1 MEYKNIIEVNIRL
14 LKAGKGI
21 GMKRKLGVF
30 LAGALS
36 CMLLWGCGKLGVENA
51 PTDVAEENGSAE
63 GTVTEEGQKM
73 EEDVVEESGEAAG
86 TMDWPTITLGIC
98 PLQQVT
104 DLPLVNDALNG
115 YLESIDAGVYADIIC
130 LEAGNLSTTLTLM
143 LSSTEQPIDL
153 FTNLFYG
160 SLSDV
165 ISNDQC
171 IPLDEYLGK
180 YPEVAEIIGEK
191 FLPFGQLNG
200 VQYGLP
206 IVNAYA
212 SLNTYALRRDIAEAI
227 GVSDMDGQQINF
239 DELTEM
245 LIKAKEAFPELCFFT
260 DAGVSLGI
268 GIDTLGDG
276 SYEGVLLNRG
286 QDTTEVVNYFETEEF
301 RRYLDYTEKWA
312 NAGLFIDDPLNNSN
326 TIAGM
331 LNNGLAGGEFFGAYS
346 VEAARTG
353 MSTYGDYVIF
363 PINDAIANASSG
375 GSSYFISSVCQN
387 PDAAMKML
395 ALLYTDPVVATY
407 VAQGIEGVHYVV
419 DENGCSW
426 YPEGKDLT
434 NINWC
439 AGTFFYFPNGTLT
452 YPFETADAGYYR
464 GMIES
469 NKSCTVTDALGF
481 VFDNSNVYDEYSA
494 VGNVVT
500 EYLQAIIYHQTD
512 VGEYL
517 PKFQEELKKAGIDVV
532 IAEKQSQLDAFL
544 ADK

>member
-1 MEYKNIIEVNIRL
+1 
-14 LKAGKGI
+14 
-21 GMKRKLGVF
+21 MKRKLRMLLVWM
-30 LAGALS
+30 LS
-36 CMLLWGCGKLGVENA
+36 CILLWGCAKPGTEQA
-51 PTDVAEENGSAE
+51 PEVDT
-63 GTVTEEGQKM
+63 T
-73 EEDVVEESGEAAG
+73 
-86 TMDWPTITLGIC
+86 DWPTITLGIC

-104 DLPLVNDALNG
+104 DLPMVNDALNG
-115 YLESIDAGVYADIIC
+115 YLESINAGVYADIVC

-160 SLSDV
+160 SLNDV

-171 IPLDEYLGK
+171 IPLDEYLEK

-212 SLNTYALRRDIAEAI
+212 SLNTYALRRDIAETI
-227 GVSDMDGQQINF
+227 GVSDMDGKQIDF
-239 DELTEM
+239 DELTEI
-245 LIKAKEAFPELCFFT
+245 LIRAKEAFPNLCFFT

-286 QDTTEVVNYFETEEF
+286 IDTTEVVNYFETEEF
-301 RRYLDYTEKWA
+301 QRYLDYTGKWA
-312 NAGLFIDDPLNNSN
+312 EAGLFTEDPLNNSN

-346 VEAARTG
+346 IEAARAG
-353 MSTYGDYVIF
+353 MSTYGDYVVF

-375 GSSYFISSVCQN
+375 GSSYFISTVSQN

-452 YPFETADAGYYR
+452 YPFETEDAGYYS

-481 VFDNSNVYDEYSA
+481 VFDNSSVYDEYSA
-494 VGNVVT
+494 VSNVVT

-512 VGEYL
+512 VDEYL
-517 PKFQEELKKAGIDVV
+517 PKFRQELKTAGIDVV

-544 ADK
+544 ANK